1 MGEGRIG
8 TGKKSVCLGSG
19 LRTVPSGGEGSGI
32 LEAPSC
38 GAVPAAHSEW
48 GCDCTISA
56 SVPSPTTGGAS
67 CSPGA
72 GPLEASVCGLGPP
85 HCPLPGS
92 QAWLFLQG
100 SESRSAAPITA
111 PLTWEGSSGPQQL
124 LGGGSRLRF
133 GSSGPM
139 KPRDRHICT
148 QHAFL
153 QTTESLAEMR

>member
-1 MGEGRIG
+1 MC
-8 TGKKSVCLGSG
+8 VWALGYGQFPQVERGPGYWKLLLAVLS
-19 LRTVPSGGEGSGI
+19 LLPTRS
-32 LEAPSC
+32 
-38 GAVPAAHSEW
+38 GAVTAPY
-48 GCDCTISA
+48 
-56 SVPSPTTGGAS
+56 PPLSPPPPLGGAS